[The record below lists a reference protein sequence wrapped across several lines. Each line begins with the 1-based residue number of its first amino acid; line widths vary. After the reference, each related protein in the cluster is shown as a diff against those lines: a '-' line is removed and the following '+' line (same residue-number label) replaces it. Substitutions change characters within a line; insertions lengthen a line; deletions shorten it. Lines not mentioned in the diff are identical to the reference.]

1 MNLKKETLKHRI
13 ECNTGTKK
21 YKLIDS
27 DCLHMFTRKNIPHK
41 KIEIKLLNNDKVNKS
56 DLKIQSKL
64 SIMNKVYNND
74 FITLMDQ
81 LYTIMSNRGEPFRAR
96 AYKKAQ
102 ETIMAFPENITST
115 KQLEGKPNIG
125 PTIMEKLNEY
135 VETGTLKV
143 LEREKT
149 NPINILSDIYGVG
162 PKKAQ
167 ELVESGITTIAE
179 LRQRQDELLND
190 TQKVGLKYYEQIQQR
205 IPRSEIVE
213 FEQMFNTHFSRVNT
227 DGSLEIVGSYRRGAI
242 SSGDIDVIITSK
254 TGSVYEMFVSELL
267 KTGII
272 LEVLSRGPSKTLV
285 IASLPNGVARRIDFL
300 YSPPDEFA
308 FAILYFTGSKMF
320 NTAMRQ
326 HGLNKGYT
334 FNEHGIYHVVANKK
348 GKKVDRTFTTEKDIF
363 DFLGLEFKTPIERVD
378 TRSVTEISLLS
389 VTDEPV
395 VTNINNFKRDGI
407 NVLEQ
412 LSETDLNDIIRY
424 ANNNYYNNDTQ
435 NVLLSDNQYDII
447 KDYIENKYMGNQVI
461 KEIGAKVNKNKVT
474 LPYHMPSMDKIK
486 PDTGALA
493 KWMTKYNGPY
503 VLSCKLDGVSALY
516 SCEGAEPKLY
526 TRGDGTIGQDITHL
540 IPYFQL
546 PKVRGIVI
554 RGEIIIQKA
563 VFEEKYKTTFANPR
577 NMVAGTINHKHI
589 DEAIVDLDFVAYETI
604 APNVKVSEQM
614 EFLKSLSIKSVL
626 HQIVNREV
634 LTNEYLSELLVDW
647 RKNYTYEIDGI
658 IVTDNAAVYE
668 RKLGN
673 PEHAFA
679 FKMVLSDQMAEAIVT
694 DVLWTPSKDG
704 YLKPRVRI
712 EPIQLCGV
720 TIEYATGFN
729 GAFIRDNKIGI
740 GATIQLIR
748 SGDVIPHITAVTV
761 PAEEGKMPTFSFKWT
776 STNVDIILENPSE
789 DPIVKQKNIA
799 GFFVGLGVEGLSS
812 GNITRLINAG
822 YDSVPAIIKMT
833 VQDYLKVDG
842 FKDKMANKIYNGIQS
857 KLEEASIIKLMSAS
871 NLFGRGLSEKK
882 FIVILTELP
891 DILISDETD
900 AEKVEAIAE
909 LKGFSEKTAELF
921 VDKIDEF
928 KEFLEECD
936 LEDKLYED
944 VVEEKAESSHPLH
957 NKTLVLT
964 GTRDKNI
971 IEFLNLVGANQGS
984 SVNKSTMLVV
994 AKDKDDVTGKVQ
1006 DARRLNIPI
1015 MSVNEFIEMYVNK

>member
-1 MNLKKETLKHRI
+1 MNLKKETIKHRI
-13 ECNTGTKK
+13 GFNNETKK
-21 YKLIDS
+21 YKLIPSDS
-27 DCLHMFTRKNIPHK
+27 LHLFTRKNISQK
-41 KIEIKLLNNDKVNKS
+41 KIEIEILNKNKLDKT
-56 DLKIQSKL
+56 DLKTQVEV
-64 SIMNKVYNND
+64 SIMNPVYNTQ
-74 FITLMDQ
+74 FIGLMDQ
-81 LYTIMSNRGEPFRAR
+81 LTAIMTNRGEAFRAR

-102 ETIMAFPENITST
+102 ETIMAFPGDITST
-115 KQLEGKPNIG
+115 QQLAGKPNIG
-125 PTIMEKLNEY
+125 SAIMDKLNEF
-135 VETGTLKV
+135 VATGTLQ
-143 LEREKT
+143 LIEREKT
-149 NPINILSDIYGVG
+149 NPINILSNIYGVG

-167 ELVESGITTIAE
+167 ELVQSGINTIDE

-205 IPRSEIVE
+205 IPRAEIVE

-227 DGSLEIVGSYRRGAI
+227 DGSFEIVGSYRRGAE

-254 TGSVYEMFVSELL
+254 TGSVYELFVNELL

-285 IASLPNGVARRIDFL
+285 IASLPNGIARRIDFL

-334 FNEHGIYHVVANKK
+334 FNEHGIHHVIANKK

-363 DFLGLEFKTPIERVD
+363 DFLGLEFKTPIQRVD
-378 TRSVTEISLLS
+378 THSVTEIKSS
-389 VTDEPV
+389 VIDGAV
-395 VTNINNFKRDGI
+395 ITNINNFKRDGI

-412 LSETDLNDIIRY
+412 LSETDLSDIICY
-424 ANNNYYNNDTQ
+424 ANDNYYNNNTQ
-435 NVLLSDNQYDII
+435 NVLLTDNQYDII
-447 KDYIENKYMGNQVI
+447 KGYIENKYMNNQAV

-486 PDTGALA
+486 PDTNALV
-493 KWMTKYNGPY
+493 KWMTKYHGSY

-563 VFEEKYKTTFANPR
+563 VFEAKYKTTFANPR

-604 APNVKVSEQM
+604 SPNVKVSEQM

-626 HQIVNREV
+626 YQNVNSNI
-634 LTNEYLSELLVDW
+634 LTNEYLSNLLVDW
-647 RKNYTYEIDGI
+647 RKNYSYEIDGI
-658 IVTDNAAVYE
+658 IVTDNSTVYE

-673 PEHAFA
+673 PEHSFA
-679 FKMVLSDQMAEAIVT
+679 FKMVLSDQIAEAIVT

-748 SGDVIPHITAVTV
+748 SGDVIPHITAVTM
-761 PAEEGKMPTFSFKWT
+761 PSQEGKMPTFPFKWT
-776 STNVDIILENPSE
+776 STNVDIMLENPSE

-833 VQDYLKVDG
+833 VQDFLKVDG

-857 KLEEASIIKLMSAS
+857 KLEEVSIIKLMSSS

-882 FIVILTELP
+882 FEVILTELP

-944 VVEEKAESSHPLH
+944 VVEKKVESSHPLH
-957 NKTLVLT
+957 NKTVVLT

-971 IEFLNLVGANQGS
+971 IEFLTLIGANQGS
-984 SVNKSTMLVV
+984 SVNKNTMLVV

>member
-13 ECNTGTKK
+13 ECNNGTKK

-27 DCLHMFTRKNIPHK
+27 DCLHLFTRKNIPKK

-74 FITLMDQ
+74 FINLMDQ
-81 LYTIMSNRGEPFRAR
+81 LYTIMSNHGEPFRAR

-135 VETGTLKV
+135 VETGTLRV

-167 ELVESGITTIAE
+167 ELVESCITTIAE
-179 LRQRQDELLND
+179 LRERQDELLND

-205 IPRSEIVE
+205 IPRAEIVE
-213 FEQMFNTHFSRVNT
+213 FEQMFNTHFSKVNT
-227 DGSLEIVGSYRRGAI
+227 DGSLEIVGSYRRGAK

-363 DFLGLEFKTPIERVD
+363 DFLGLEFKTPVERVD

-447 KDYIENKYMGNQVI
+447 KGYIENKYVSNQVI

-486 PDTGALA
+486 PDTCALA

-563 VFEEKYKTTFANPR
+563 VFEAKYKTTFANPR

-634 LTNEYLSELLVDW
+634 LTNEYLSNLLVDW

-658 IVTDNAAVYE
+658 IVTDNAAIYE

-761 PAEEGKMPTFSFKWT
+761 PAEEGKMPTFPFKWT
-776 STNVDIILENPSE
+776 STNVDIMLENPSE

-822 YDSVPAIIKMT
+822 YDSVSAIIKMN

-871 NLFGRGLSEKK
+871 NIFGRGLSEKK

-944 VVEEKAESSHPLH
+944 VVEEKVESSHPLH
-957 NKTLVLT
+957 NKTVVLT

-971 IEFLNLVGANQGS
+971 IEFLTLIGANQGS

>member
-1 MNLKKETLKHRI
+1 
-13 ECNTGTKK
+13 
-21 YKLIDS
+21 
-27 DCLHMFTRKNIPHK
+27 
-41 KIEIKLLNNDKVNKS
+41 
-56 DLKIQSKL
+56 
-64 SIMNKVYNND
+64 
-74 FITLMDQ
+74 
-81 LYTIMSNRGEPFRAR
+81 
-96 AYKKAQ
+96 
-102 ETIMAFPENITST
+102 
-115 KQLEGKPNIG
+115 
-125 PTIMEKLNEY
+125 
-135 VETGTLKV
+135 
-143 LEREKT
+143 
-149 NPINILSDIYGVG
+149 
-162 PKKAQ
+162 
-167 ELVESGITTIAE
+167 
-179 LRQRQDELLND
+179 
-190 TQKVGLKYYEQIQQR
+190 
-205 IPRSEIVE
+205 
-213 FEQMFNTHFSRVNT
+213 
-227 DGSLEIVGSYRRGAI
+227 
-242 SSGDIDVIITSK
+242 
-254 TGSVYEMFVSELL
+254 
-267 KTGII
+267 
-272 LEVLSRGPSKTLV
+272 
-285 IASLPNGVARRIDFL
+285 
-300 YSPPDEFA
+300 
-308 FAILYFTGSKMF
+308 
-320 NTAMRQ
+320 
-326 HGLNKGYT
+326 
-334 FNEHGIYHVVANKK
+334 
-348 GKKVDRTFTTEKDIF
+348 
-363 DFLGLEFKTPIERVD
+363 
-378 TRSVTEISLLS
+378 
-389 VTDEPV
+389 
-395 VTNINNFKRDGI
+395 
-407 NVLEQ
+407 
-412 LSETDLNDIIRY
+412 
-424 ANNNYYNNDTQ
+424 
-435 NVLLSDNQYDII
+435 
-447 KDYIENKYMGNQVI
+447 
-461 KEIGAKVNKNKVT
+461 
-474 LPYHMPSMDKIK
+474 
-486 PDTGALA
+486 
-493 KWMTKYNGPY
+493 MTKYHGSY

-516 SCEGAEPKLY
+516 SFEGAEPKLY

-563 VFEEKYKTTFANPR
+563 VFEAKYKTTFANPR

-604 APNVKVSEQM
+604 SPNVKVSEQM

-626 HQIVNREV
+626 YQNVNSNI
-634 LTNEYLSELLVDW
+634 LTNEYLSNLLVDW
-647 RKNYTYEIDGI
+647 RKNYSYEIDGI
-658 IVTDNAAVYE
+658 IVTDNSTVYE

-673 PEHAFA
+673 PEHSFA
-679 FKMVLSDQMAEAIVT
+679 FKMVLSDQIAEAIVT

-748 SGDVIPHITAVTV
+748 SGDVIPHITAVTM
-761 PAEEGKMPTFSFKWT
+761 PSQEGKMPTFPFKWT
-776 STNVDIILENPSE
+776 STNVDIMLENPSE

-833 VQDYLKVDG
+833 VQDFLKVDG

-857 KLEEASIIKLMSAS
+857 KLEEVSIIKLMSSS

-882 FIVILTELP
+882 FEVILTELP

-944 VVEEKAESSHPLH
+944 VVEKKVESSHPLH
-957 NKTLVLT
+957 NKTVVLT

-971 IEFLNLVGANQGS
+971 IEFLTLIGANQGS
-984 SVNKSTMLVV
+984 SVNKNTMLVV

>member
-13 ECNTGTKK
+13 ECNNGTKK

-27 DCLHMFTRKNIPHK
+27 DCLHLFTRKNIPKK

-56 DLKIQSKL
+56 NLKILSKL

-81 LYTIMSNRGEPFRAR
+81 LYIIMSNHGEPFRAR

-205 IPRSEIVE
+205 IPRAEIVE
-213 FEQMFNTHFSRVNT
+213 FEQMFNTHFSKVNI
-227 DGSLEIVGSYRRGAI
+227 DGSLEIVGSYRRGAK

-363 DFLGLEFKTPIERVD
+363 DFLGLEFKTPVERVD

-412 LSETDLNDIIRY
+412 LLETDLNDIIRY

-447 KDYIENKYMGNQVI
+447 KGYIENKYVSNQVI

-563 VFEEKYKTTFANPR
+563 VFEAKYKTTFANPR

-634 LTNEYLSELLVDW
+634 LTNEYLSNLLVDW

-761 PAEEGKMPTFSFKWT
+761 PAEEGKMPTFPFKWT
-776 STNVDIILENPSE
+776 STNVDIMLENPSE

-822 YDSVPAIIKMT
+822 YDSVPAIIKMN

-871 NLFGRGLSEKK
+871 NIFGRGLSEKK

-921 VDKIDEF
+921 VDKIDQF

-944 VVEEKAESSHPLH
+944 VVEEKVESSHPLH
-957 NKTLVLT
+957 NKTVVLT